1 MPFSSP
7 HTARRL
13 RHASGY
19 LGLGMVAQ
27 AALELDAVDPADRES
42 ADVLATRVELLL
54 EIKAWLPLSE
64 LAEHLAQVAP
74 QVEQGWIHWAY
85 ALRELERIEEAKAV
99 LLAAEPFHG
108 KTCAVLHYNLACY
121 ECLLGNL
128 PNAKRRLRTAIER
141 DAHWKEAALT
151 DPDLVRLRTYIAGLE

>member
-27 AALELDAVDPADRES
+27 AALELDAVDPADRD
-42 ADVLATRVELLL
+42 APDVLGTRAELLL
-54 EIKAWLPLSE
+54 GIKAWLPLTE
-64 LAEHLAQVAP
+64 LAEHLTQVAP
-74 QVEQGWIHWAY
+74 HVEHGWIHWAY
-85 ALRELERIEEAKAV
+85 GLRELERIEEAKAV
-99 LLAAEPFHG
+99 LLAAEPLHG
-108 KTCAVLHYNLACY
+108 KSCAVLHYNLACY

-151 DPDLVRLRTYIAGLE
+151 DPDLARLRTYIAGLE